1 MNFGLYSSPFK
12 SNCFHISTRNL
23 RAFSKEY
30 VDFTSCFQHSVDTLT
45 QTAAH
50 GHILKKSFWWSKCAG
65 NIGSGFSYQQDF
77 RRCFSKY
84 VSPNKNSIYFDTH
97 LMVTDLQKCG
107 FSLEQSEIITSAIT
121 DIVHSAVVNVK
132 GDSVSRVEQEQ
143 LEVRLKSLIE
153 KVRNDMIIL
162 EKTEFVRMKDECQK
176 LKSEVASLKL
186 LLQEEVVKLKSSQAL
201 DTSLERSRVKEE
213 FQFRDQKIKDNN
225 NRIDTE
231 VARVETKIEAQKL
244 DLLKYLVGKLSST
257 FWVHSRMLQLKIFFF
272 AFSKTERIFHFI
284 K

>member
-1 MNFGLYSSPFK
+1 MKFSSCFSPFK
-12 SNCFHISTRNL
+12 WKYHHISTQEL
-23 RAFSKEY
+23 STFHKEY
-30 VDFTSCFQHSVDTLT
+30 VGCIRSFQLSSVSLNNINKTCG
-45 QTAAH
+45 H
-50 GHILKKSFWWSKCAG
+50 GHILNLKKSFRNSKCT
-65 NIGSGFSYQQDF
+65 GSGF

-107 FSLEQSEIITSAIT
+107 FSLEQSEVITSAIT
-121 DIVHSAVVNVK
+121 DIVHSAVGNVK

-162 EKTEFVRMKDECQK
+162 EKTEFVRMKDECAK
-176 LKSEVASLKL
+176 LKSEVAALKL

-244 DLLKYLVGKLSST
+244 DLLKYLVGSVLSFTTISLA
-257 FWVHSRMLQLKIFFF
+257 FWRFFRM
-272 AFSKTERIFHFI
+272 
-284 K
+284 

>member
-1 MNFGLYSSPFK
+1 MNFGLYYSLFK
-12 SNCFHISTRNL
+12 SNFYHISSRKL
-23 RAFSKEY
+23 RTFPREY
-30 VDFTSCFQHSVDTLT
+30 VELISCFPHSFDTLT
-45 QTAAH
+45 QTNAVH
-50 GHILKKSFWWSKCAG
+50 GRISKKSFWSSKYA
-65 NIGSGFSYQQDF
+65 GSGFIYQQGF

-244 DLLKYLVGKLSST
+244 DLLKYLVGSVLSLTTISLA
-257 FWVHSRMLQLKIFFF
+257 FWRFFRM
-272 AFSKTERIFHFI
+272 
-284 K
+284 